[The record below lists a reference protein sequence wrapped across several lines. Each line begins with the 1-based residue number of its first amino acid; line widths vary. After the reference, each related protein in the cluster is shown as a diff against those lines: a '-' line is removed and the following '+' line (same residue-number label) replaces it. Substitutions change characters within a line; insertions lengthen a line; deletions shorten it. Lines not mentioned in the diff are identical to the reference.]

1 MGRGTFSQ
9 LLRFCRIAFAATPL
23 LILGLLTSACSL
35 DASITNT
42 AIAPSLVISSSR
54 TEPDFLHGEMVTT
67 SSGYRLKT
75 VFNEIGDKQALP
87 NGYKVEGV
95 FYER

>member
-1 MGRGTFSQ
+1 MTLFIVSS
-9 LLRFCRIAFAATPL
+9 LSA
-23 LILGLLTSACSL
+23 ACSL
-35 DASITNT
+35 DASITRQDD
-42 AIAPSLVISSSR
+42 APSSDINTSNR

-67 SSGYRLKT
+67 ASGYKLKT
-75 VFNEIGDKQALP
+75 VFGEVGNKQALS